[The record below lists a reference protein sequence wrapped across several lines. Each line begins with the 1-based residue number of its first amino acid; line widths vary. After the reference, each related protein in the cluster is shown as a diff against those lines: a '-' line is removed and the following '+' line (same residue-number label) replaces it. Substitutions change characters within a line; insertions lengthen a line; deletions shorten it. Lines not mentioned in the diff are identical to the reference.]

1 MDKRTRMNV
10 AMAFDEKYVP
20 YAYTTI
26 LSLLENNRESEVF
39 LYVLQKDLSD
49 ASKECIIELCSSLGH
64 YVEFIFVN
72 ADRFKDK
79 VPTTNKWTIEVYFRL
94 LMVELLPDD
103 VNRIFYLD
111 SDMIINKSLLELY
124 LTDMDDYDLAACYDL
139 CLDRTTREIFA
150 NTRHPIIANMFNDK
164 TYVNAGMLLYNMK
177 RLRNGYSFERYM
189 AAIEELDHRVY
200 AQDQDIIN
208 YLHHDTMKRVDPR
221 KYNYPGYMVY
231 YEKSGI
237 HEAKETV
244 AIIHYIGAKPWQ
256 GGNHI
261 HYSTEAIWWEYAFR
275 TPFAVELMKNYISET
290 VIDTT
295 IEVTLNKENQEKNML
310 EAENA
315 QLKVSL
321 KEAMDSVRKVIAMFS
336 EKGE

>member
-1 MDKRTRMNV
+1 MAERTRMNV

-26 LSLLENNRESEVF
+26 LSLFENNRESEVF

-49 ASKECIIELCSSLGH
+49 VSKEYILELSSKLGH
-64 YVEFIFVN
+64 RAEFILVD

-79 VPTTNKWTIEVYFRL
+79 VPTTRSWTIEVYFRL
-94 LMVELLPDD
+94 LMVELLPEE

-111 SDMIINKSLLELY
+111 SDMIINKSLLDLY
-124 LTDMDDYDLAACYDL
+124 LTDIDDYDLVACYDL
-139 CLDRTTREIFA
+139 CLDRTTRENFA

-164 TYVNAGMLLYNMK
+164 TYVNAGMLLYNMN

-189 AAIEELDHRVY
+189 AAIEELDYRVY

-208 YLHHDTMKRVDPR
+208 YLHHDSMKRVDPR
-221 KYNYPGYMVY
+221 EYNYPGYMVY

-237 HEAKETV
+237 SEVKETV

-275 TPFAVELMKNYISET
+275 TPFADELMKTYIRESVMDAT
-290 VIDTT
+290 V
-295 IEVTLNKENQEKNML
+295 EVTLNKENQEKNML
-310 EAENA
+310 AAENA
-315 QLKVSL
+315 QLKINL
-321 KEAMDSVRKVIAMFS
+321 KEAMDSVKNVIAMFS
-336 EKGE
+336 ERNK